1 MMENKEWPEMI
12 EMIYL
17 AFSRI
22 FDGFMDFLNGIL
34 VKTLNN

>member
-22 FDGFMDFLNGIL
+22 FDGLMDFFNGIFG
-34 VKTLNN
+34 KDAE